1 MSPTRGS
8 SRPAID
14 RRLLPAGLILLL
26 TVAAIYGQTWR
37 HGFLNYDDS
46 VYILANP
53 EVTRGLSWDGLRWA
67 FGFHAANWH
76 PLTWLS
82 HMLDC
87 QLFGLAAGG
96 HHLVSAAL
104 HAANALLVL
113 SLLRGLTGNL
123 WTSAAAAALFAV
135 HPLRVESVA
144 WAAERKDV
152 LAALLMLLTLAL
164 WLRYVRRP
172 RLGSYLAALGLF
184 GLALAAKATPVTLPF
199 LLLLLDGWPLGRNLA
214 FAGRHTEPAAAVGRR
229 GWGLLLAE
237 KLPFLALALA
247 ASAVTLRAQTTG
259 VVAMAGSDP
268 TQRLGNAALA
278 YVAYLGSFLWPH
290 GLAPLYPYPR
300 AGISWTAVATALV
313 LLALLSAGALLA
325 VRRRPYLAVGWL
337 WYLGMLVPV
346 IGLVQVGA
354 QARSDRYTYLSQI
367 GVTIALLWL
376 LRDLWPARPWK
387 RAALAAACGGALLTL
402 ADRSHA
408 YVRVWR
414 DDLSL
419 FSAAT
424 AATPGN
430 TVMLNNLAGA
440 LRAAGRSGEAIRT
453 LEETVR
459 IDPGY
464 CKALSNLGIM
474 LVGLQRCPEALGPLE
489 RALACAA
496 REPLK
501 TIDEGNIRAALSRCG
516 RP

>member
-1 MSPTRGS
+1 
-8 SRPAID
+8 
-14 RRLLPAGLILLL
+14 
-26 TVAAIYGQTWR
+26 
-37 HGFLNYDDS
+37 
-46 VYILANP
+46 
-53 EVTRGLSWDGLRWA
+53 
-67 FGFHAANWH
+67 
-76 PLTWLS
+76 
-82 HMLDC
+82 
-87 QLFGLAAGG
+87 
-96 HHLVSAAL
+96 VSAGL

-113 SLLRGLTGNL
+113 ALLRGLTGNL
-123 WTSAAAAALFAV
+123 WASAAVAALFAV

-152 LAALLMLLTLAL
+152 LAALLMLLALTL
-164 WLRYVRRP
+164 WLRYVHRP
-172 RLGSYLAALGLF
+172 RPGNYLAALGLF

-214 FAGRHTEPAAAVGRR
+214 VGTPAASARGGNGGGRS
-229 GWGLLLAE
+229 WGSLFVE
-237 KLPFLALALA
+237 KLPFLALSLV
-247 ASAVTLRAQTTG
+247 ASTITLRAQTTG
-259 VVAMAGSDP
+259 VVPMAGIDL
-268 TQRLGNAALA
+268 TQRLGNAALSC
-278 YVAYLGSFLWPH
+278 VAYLGSFLWPR
-290 GLAPLYPYPR
+290 GLAPLYPFPR
-300 AGISWTAVATALV
+300 AGISWMAVAAALV

-325 VRRRPYLAVGWL
+325 ARRRPYLAVGWL

-354 QARSDRYTYLSQI
+354 QARSDRYTYLGQI
-367 GVTIALLWL
+367 GIAIALFWL
-376 LRDLWPARPWK
+376 LRDAWPGRPQV
-387 RAALAAACGGALLTL
+387 RTVLGGIVGATVLALAVA
-402 ADRSHA
+402 SHA

-440 LRAAGRSGEAIRT
+440 LRAAGRNEEAVRT
-453 LEETVR
+453 LQEAVR

-496 REPLK
+496 REPLR
-501 TIDEGNIRAALSRCG
+501 TIDEGNIRAALSQCR